1 MRTLLCVVLVL
12 TSLVGGIGAQDTAA
26 RVLLATVVDARG
38 RTMVDFEVDDFVVS
52 EGSRNR
58 EVLDVHVADY
68 PVALLLDD
76 QAPAALWP
84 AMQAA
89 AIRFII
95 RIGERPVMIATLSN
109 DGQLISAL
117 DAGRDIALERLR
129 AFTPARGGTPT
140 ALAAIAGASRQLTAT
155 ESPFSAVVVVSAGAI
170 DAADPVRADLLP
182 GIVTSAA
189 NVHVVEAR
197 QTATAANA
205 SGDDLLKVVADQT
218 RGQYTT
224 IYSSASFSIALDR
237 LADRLAAELMI
248 QYLVPPGDRTGDAK
262 VGVRRPGALVL
273 GLGVSK

>member
-12 TSLVGGIGAQDTAA
+12 TSLVGDIGAQDTAA

-38 RTMVDFEVDDFVVS
+38 RTVVDFGVDDFVVS

-95 RIGERPVMIATLSN
+95 RIGERPVMIATLSD
-109 DGQLISAL
+109 DGQIISAL
-117 DAGRDIALERLR
+117 DAGRDRALERLR

-140 ALAAIAGASRQLTAT
+140 ALAAIAGASRHLTTT
-155 ESPFSAVVVVSAGAI
+155 ESPFSAVVVVSAGAV
-170 DAADPVRADLLP
+170 DAAAPVRADLLP
-182 GIVTSAA
+182 GIVTSGAS
-189 NVHVVEAR
+189 VHVVEER
-197 QTATAANA
+197 QATTTANEA
-205 SGDDLLKVVADQT
+205 GDDLLKVVADQT

-224 IYSSASFSIALDR
+224 IYSPASFSIALDR

>member
-1 MRTLLCVVLVL
+1 MRTLLCVALVL
-12 TSLVGGIGAQDTAA
+12 TSLVGRVGAQDTAA
-26 RVLLATVVDARG
+26 RVLLATVVDPGG
-38 RTMVDFEVDDFVVS
+38 RTMVDFGVDDFVVS
-52 EGSRNR
+52 EGSHNR

-95 RIGERPVMIATLSN
+95 RIGERPVMIATLSD
-109 DGQLISAL
+109 DGQLISAP
-117 DAGRDIALERLR
+117 DAGRDMALERLR
-129 AFTPARGGTPT
+129 TFTPARGGTPT

-155 ESPFSAVVVVSAGAI
+155 ESPFLAVVVVSAGAI

-182 GIVTSAA
+182 GIVTSGA

-197 QTATAANA
+197 QTTTAANA

>member
-1 MRTLLCVVLVL
+1 MRTLLCVALVL
-12 TSLVGGIGAQDTAA
+12 TSLVGRVCAQDTAA

-38 RTMVDFEVDDFVVS
+38 RTMVDFGVDDFVVS

-76 QAPAALWP
+76 QAPEALWP

-117 DAGRDIALERLR
+117 DAGRDMALERLR
-129 AFTPARGGTPT
+129 TFTPARGGTPT

-155 ESPFSAVVVVSAGAI
+155 ESPFLAVVVVSAGAI

-182 GIVTSAA
+182 GIVTSGAS
-189 NVHVVEAR
+189 VHVVEER
-197 QTATAANA
+197 QTPTAANV
-205 SGDDLLKVVADQT
+205 SDGDLLKVIADQT

-262 VGVRRPGALVL
+262 VGVRRPGALVM

>member
-12 TSLVGGIGAQDTAA
+12 TSLVGDIGAQDTAA

-38 RTMVDFEVDDFVVS
+38 RTVVDFGVDDFVVS

-95 RIGERPVMIATLSN
+95 RIGERPVMIATLSD
-109 DGQLISAL
+109 DGQIISAL
-117 DAGRDIALERLR
+117 DAGRDRALERLR

-140 ALAAIAGASRQLTAT
+140 ALAAIAGASRHLTTT
-155 ESPFSAVVVVSAGAI
+155 ESPFSAVVVVSAGAV
-170 DAADPVRADLLP
+170 DAAAPVRADLLP
-182 GIVTSAA
+182 GIVTSGAS
-189 NVHVVEAR
+189 VHVVEER
-197 QTATAANA
+197 QTATTANEP
-205 SGDDLLKVVADQT
+205 GDDLLKVVADQT

-224 IYSSASFSIALDR
+224 IYSPASFSIALDR